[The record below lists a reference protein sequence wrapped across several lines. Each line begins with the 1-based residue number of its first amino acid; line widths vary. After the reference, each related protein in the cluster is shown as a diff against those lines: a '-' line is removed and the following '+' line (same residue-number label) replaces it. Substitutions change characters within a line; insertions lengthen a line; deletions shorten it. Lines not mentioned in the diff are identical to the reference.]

1 MKTKSA
7 TAYTEEFIINEMKQD
22 WWIGKQNQLLFM
34 WSTIYEGILNS
45 EGNTNTV
52 LYDWLDDENESRSN
66 EYWKALNEINAS
78 YERYKQWYKPYM
90 DTLSAEYKRQSDE
103 YEKQSAEYKRQ
114 SAEYKRQSAEALN
127 SSLENIAWFYNRYK
141 KDPNSIPDEELNQWK
156 EKWKQVIQGCKE
168 DDIDYKAKL
177 SKEMLEFYGEK

>member
-1 MKTKSA
+1 
-7 TAYTEEFIINEMKQD
+7 
-22 WWIGKQNQLLFM
+22 
-34 WSTIYEGILNS
+34 
-45 EGNTNTV
+45 
-52 LYDWLDDENESRSN
+52 
-66 EYWKALNEINAS
+66 
-78 YERYKQWYKPYM
+78 M

-156 EKWKQVIQGCKE
+156 EK
-168 DDIDYKAKL
+168 
-177 SKEMLEFYGEK
+177 